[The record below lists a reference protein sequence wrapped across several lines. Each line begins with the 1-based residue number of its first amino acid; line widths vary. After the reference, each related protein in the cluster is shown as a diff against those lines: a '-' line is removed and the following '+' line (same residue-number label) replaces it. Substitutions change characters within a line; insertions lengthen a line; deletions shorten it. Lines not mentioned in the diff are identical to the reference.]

1 MYLTI
6 HRPLFN
12 IWLLLVLQFTLLAT
26 QSFASSTFICN
37 QPLICNTLFSQRTC
51 ALTSISSPCLY
62 HTGQA
67 NFSVPTNPT
76 TIMSSTVPTTLNLDS
91 TPKLSVSLIHEPRI
105 HLEAWLKAI
114 LKYARKLHPTLD
126 AYGSLYLVCPDDK
139 WNMMSK
145 NIITHSVTGV
155 DPGDG
160 SHGPWPPTVT
170 TTHRARP
177 AYVKPPEATN
187 SDNTA
192 TRAFFTVAT
201 DAFNKQ
207 LDAEAKLV
215 DILLTSIGESNE
227 EVLEK
232 SGTDML
238 DITAMQIVQG
248 MISEC
253 GDLRSADLELKRAP
267 LHTKLASMKD
277 FTAHANKTR
286 ILLKNLDTAGFAY
299 VAIDNYNNF
308 INTLSNFNLKDYIK
322 TYTIAHPKLADKS
335 FETFV
340 AFLDDH
346 IDDINADAASA
357 NPFVGAAE
365 AAHNKKLAVFEKKIA
380 AQDKKINQLNCLLLL
395 HLHLL

>member
-1 MYLTI
+1 
-6 HRPLFN
+6 
-12 IWLLLVLQFTLLAT
+12 
-26 QSFASSTFICN
+26 
-37 QPLICNTLFSQRTC
+37 
-51 ALTSISSPCLY
+51 
-62 HTGQA
+62 
-67 NFSVPTNPT
+67 
-76 TIMSSTVPTTLNLDS
+76 MSSTEPTTLNLDS

-139 WNMMSK
+139 WNVMSK
-145 NIITHSVTGV
+145 NIISTSVAGT

-160 SHGPWPPTVT
+160 SVGPWPPTVT
-170 TTHRARP
+170 VSTRP
-177 AYVKPPEATN
+177 RPVHVKPPAATN

-215 DILLTSIGESNE
+215 DILLASIGESNE

-232 SGTDML
+232 TGTDML
-238 DITAMQIVQG
+238 DITAMQIVTG
-248 MISEC
+248 MIAEY
-253 GDLRSADLELKRAP
+253 GDLRVADLDLKRAP

-286 ILLKNLDTAGFAY
+286 ILHKNLHTAGFAH
-299 VAIDNYNNF
+299 VTIDNYNNF

-365 AAHNKKLAVFEKKIA
+365 AVYNKKLAGFEKKIA
-380 AQDKKINQLNCLLLL
+380 AQDKKINQLLAATTPPPASASACLLFYSTTSSLML
-395 HLHLL
+395 YTTTCA